1 MVNYLENILTKN
13 FTLEC
18 FKDDILISRVDDTL
32 NTFKFV
38 NRDDFTKLT
47 INDHIY
53 VYYDDY
59 KIDEELGLFLIKNN
73 EDIVNIYCTEE

>member
-18 FKDDILISRVDDTL
+18 FKDDILISRVDDIL

-38 NRDDFTKLT
+38 NYDDFTKLI

-59 KIDEELGLFLIKNN
+59 KIDEELGLFLIKNK
-73 EDIVNIYCTEE
+73 EDIANIYCIEE